1 MSGGESKRVG
11 VYDATT
17 DSIMMNRK
25 EPIKWQG
32 WFCVTGVDQLNEK
45 LIIIIIIII
54 VIDVSDC
61 TLVNNLL
68 GTLISR
74 DHLLADV
81 LFLL

>member
-1 MSGGESKRVG
+1 M
-11 VYDATT
+11 YDATT

-45 LIIIIIIII
+45 LIIIIIIIH
-54 VIDVSDC
+54 VSDC

-74 DHLLADV
+74 DRLHADV
-81 LFLL
+81 LLLL

>member
-1 MSGGESKRVG
+1 M
-11 VYDATT
+11 YDVTT

-45 LIIIIIIII
+45 LIIIIIII
-54 VIDVSDC
+54 VIHVSDC

>member
-1 MSGGESKRVG
+1 M
-11 VYDATT
+11 YDATT

-32 WFCVTGVDQLNEK
+32 WFCVTGVDPLNEK
-45 LIIIIIIII
+45 LIIIIIIIIII

>member
-11 VYDATT
+11 VYDVTT

-32 WFCVTGVDQLNEK
+32 WFCVTRVDQLNEK
-45 LIIIIIIII
+45 LIIIIIIIH
-54 VIDVSDC
+54 VSDC

-68 GTLISR
+68 GTLILW

-81 LFLL
+81 LLLL

>member
-11 VYDATT
+11 VYDVTT

-25 EPIKWQG
+25 EPIKWRG

-54 VIDVSDC
+54 HVSDC

-74 DHLLADV
+74 DHLHADV
-81 LFLL
+81 MLLL

>member
-11 VYDATT
+11 VYDVTT

-32 WFCVTGVDQLNEK
+32 WFCVTRVDQLNEK
-45 LIIIIIIII
+45 LIIIIIIIH
-54 VIDVSDC
+54 VSDC

-74 DHLLADV
+74 DHLHADV
-81 LFLL
+81 MLLL

>member
-11 VYDATT
+11 VYDVTT

-32 WFCVTGVDQLNEK
+32 WFCVTRVDQLNEK
-45 LIIIIIIII
+45 LIIIIIIH
-54 VIDVSDC
+54 VSDC

-68 GTLISR
+68 GTLISW

-81 LFLL
+81 LLLL

>member
-1 MSGGESKRVG
+1 M
-11 VYDATT
+11 YDVTT

-25 EPIKWQG
+25 EPIKWRG

-54 VIDVSDC
+54 IIHVSDC

-68 GTLISR
+68 GTLILW

-81 LFLL
+81 LLLL

>member
-25 EPIKWQG
+25 EPIKWRG

-54 VIDVSDC
+54 IHVSDC

-68 GTLISR
+68 GTLILW

-81 LFLL
+81 LLLL

>member
-45 LIIIIIIII
+45 LIIIIIII
-54 VIDVSDC
+54 VIHVSDC

>member
-1 MSGGESKRVG
+1 M
-11 VYDATT
+11 YDATT

-32 WFCVTGVDQLNEK
+32 WFCMTRVDQLNEK

-54 VIDVSDC
+54 IHVSDC

-74 DHLLADV
+74 DHLHADV
-81 LFLL
+81 MLLL

>member
-1 MSGGESKRVG
+1 M
-11 VYDATT
+11 YDVTT

-32 WFCVTGVDQLNEK
+32 WFCVTRVDQLNEK
-45 LIIIIIIII
+45 LIIIIIIH
-54 VIDVSDC
+54 VSDC

-68 GTLISR
+68 GTLILW

-81 LFLL
+81 LLLL

>member
-25 EPIKWQG
+25 EPIKWRG

-45 LIIIIIIII
+45 LIIIIIIIH
-54 VIDVSDC
+54 VSDC

-68 GTLISR
+68 GILISR
-74 DHLLADV
+74 DHLHADV
-81 LFLL
+81 LLLL

>member
-11 VYDATT
+11 VYDVTT

-32 WFCVTGVDQLNEK
+32 WFCVTRVDQLNEK
-45 LIIIIIIII
+45 LIIIIIIH
-54 VIDVSDC
+54 VSDC

-68 GTLISR
+68 GTLILW

-81 LFLL
+81 LLLL

>member
-54 VIDVSDC
+54 IHVSDC

-68 GTLISR
+68 GILISR
-74 DHLLADV
+74 DRLHADV
-81 LFLL
+81 LLLL

>member
-1 MSGGESKRVG
+1 M
-11 VYDATT
+11 YDVTT

-32 WFCVTGVDQLNEK
+32 WFCVTRVDQLNEK

-54 VIDVSDC
+54 HVSDC

-68 GTLISR
+68 GILISR
-74 DHLLADV
+74 DHLHADV
-81 LFLL
+81 LLLL

>member
-1 MSGGESKRVG
+1 M
-11 VYDATT
+11 YDATT

-45 LIIIIIIII
+45 LIIIIIII
-54 VIDVSDC
+54 VIHVSDC

>member
-1 MSGGESKRVG
+1 M
-11 VYDATT
+11 YDATT

-32 WFCVTGVDQLNEK
+32 WFCMTRVDQLNEK

-54 VIDVSDC
+54 HVSDC

-74 DHLLADV
+74 DHLHADV
-81 LFLL
+81 MLLL

>member
-1 MSGGESKRVG
+1 M
-11 VYDATT
+11 YDATT

-25 EPIKWQG
+25 EPIKWRG

-45 LIIIIIIII
+45 LIIIIIIIIII

>member
-1 MSGGESKRVG
+1 M
-11 VYDATT
+11 YDATT

-32 WFCVTGVDQLNEK
+32 WFCVTRVDQLNEK

-54 VIDVSDC
+54 HVSDC

-74 DHLLADV
+74 DHLHADV
-81 LFLL
+81 LLLL

>member
-11 VYDATT
+11 VYDVTT

-54 VIDVSDC
+54 IHVSDC

-68 GTLISR
+68 GTLILW

-81 LFLL
+81 LLLL

>member
-25 EPIKWQG
+25 EPIKWRG

-54 VIDVSDC
+54 IIHVSDC

-68 GTLISR
+68 GILISR
-74 DHLLADV
+74 DHLHADV
-81 LFLL
+81 LLLL

>member
-1 MSGGESKRVG
+1 

-32 WFCVTGVDQLNEK
+32 WFCVTRVDQLNVK
-45 LIIIIIIII
+45 LIIIIY
-54 VIDVSDC
+54 VSDC

-74 DHLLADV
+74 DHLHADV
-81 LFLL
+81 MLLQ

>member
-1 MSGGESKRVG
+1 
-11 VYDATT
+11 
-17 DSIMMNRK
+17 MMNRK

-54 VIDVSDC
+54 IHVSDC

-68 GTLISR
+68 GTLILW

-81 LFLL
+81 LLLL

>member
-1 MSGGESKRVG
+1 M
-11 VYDATT
+11 
-17 DSIMMNRK
+17 
-25 EPIKWQG
+25 
-32 WFCVTGVDQLNEK
+32 TGVDQLNEK
-45 LIIIIIIII
+45 LIIIIIII

>member
-11 VYDATT
+11 VYDVTT

-54 VIDVSDC
+54 IHVSDC

-68 GTLISR
+68 GTLISW

-81 LFLL
+81 LLLL

>member
-1 MSGGESKRVG
+1 M
-11 VYDATT
+11 YDATT

-25 EPIKWQG
+25 EPIKWRG

>member
-45 LIIIIIIII
+45 LIIIIIIH
-54 VIDVSDC
+54 VSDC

-68 GTLISR
+68 GTLILR

-81 LFLL
+81 LLLL

>member
-1 MSGGESKRVG
+1 M
-11 VYDATT
+11 YDATT

-45 LIIIIIIII
+45 LIIIIIII
-54 VIDVSDC
+54 VIHVSDC

-68 GTLISR
+68 GTLISWDR
-74 DHLLADV
+74 LLADV
-81 LFLL
+81 LLLL

>member
-1 MSGGESKRVG
+1 M
-11 VYDATT
+11 YDATT
-17 DSIMMNRK
+17 DSIMMKRK

-32 WFCVTGVDQLNEK
+32 WFCVTRVDQLNEK

-54 VIDVSDC
+54 IIIHVSDC

-74 DHLLADV
+74 DHLHADV
-81 LFLL
+81 MLLL

>member
-54 VIDVSDC
+54 IHVSDC

-68 GTLISR
+68 GTLILW

-81 LFLL
+81 LLLL

>member
-1 MSGGESKRVG
+1 M
-11 VYDATT
+11 YDATT

-25 EPIKWQG
+25 EPIKWRG

-45 LIIIIIIII
+45 LIIIIIIIII

>member
-1 MSGGESKRVG
+1 M
-11 VYDATT
+11 YDATT

-32 WFCVTGVDQLNEK
+32 WFCVTRVDQLNEK

-54 VIDVSDC
+54 HVSDC

-74 DHLLADV
+74 DHLHADV
-81 LFLL
+81 MLLL

>member
-1 MSGGESKRVG
+1 M
-11 VYDATT
+11 YDATT

-54 VIDVSDC
+54 IHVSDC

-68 GTLISR
+68 GTLILW

-81 LFLL
+81 LLLL

>member
-1 MSGGESKRVG
+1 M
-11 VYDATT
+11 YDATT

-32 WFCVTGVDQLNEK
+32 WFCVTRVDQLNEK

-54 VIDVSDC
+54 IHVSDC

-74 DHLLADV
+74 DHLHADV
-81 LFLL
+81 LLLL

>member
-1 MSGGESKRVG
+1 M
-11 VYDATT
+11 YDVTT

-32 WFCVTGVDQLNEK
+32 WFCVTRVDQLNEK
-45 LIIIIIIII
+45 LIIIIIIIH
-54 VIDVSDC
+54 VSDC

-68 GTLISR
+68 GTLISW

-81 LFLL
+81 LLLL

>member
-1 MSGGESKRVG
+1 M
-11 VYDATT
+11 YDATT

-54 VIDVSDC
+54 IVIDVSDC

>member
-1 MSGGESKRVG
+1 M
-11 VYDATT
+11 YDATT

-32 WFCVTGVDQLNEK
+32 WFCVTRVDQLNEK

-54 VIDVSDC
+54 IHVSDC

-74 DHLLADV
+74 DHLHADV
-81 LFLL
+81 MLLL